1 MTSIIKDKA
10 IIDSPYTIQSVDDA
24 DVSVANVILPISVYV
39 ENESAL
45 TDRSD
50 VGVWLSADD
59 EVEQLTGKLDQLAL
73 VALDFPSFGDGRAY
87 SNANILRRKL
97 GYTGEVRAIG
107 DVRRDQLEQMLRCGF
122 DAFQLADGQDIATC
136 VANMKTFSFNYQTS
150 IDRPEPLFRSR

>member
-10 IIDSPYTIQSVDDA
+10 IIDSPYKIQSVDDA
-24 DVSVANVILPISVYV
+24 DVSVANTILPLSVYLQ
-39 ENESAL
+39 NESELAK
-45 TDRSD
+45 RND

-59 EVEQLTGKLDQLAL
+59 EIEQLTGKLDQLAL
-73 VALDFPSFGDGRAY
+73 VALDFPSFSDGRAY

-97 GYTGEVRAIG
+97 AYTGEVRAIG

-122 DAFQLADGQDIATC
+122 DAFQLADGQDIEAC
-136 VANMKTFSFNYQTS
+136 AANMKTFSFNYQTS